1 MKIITL
7 SNFSAGFLSRFIST
21 KLHGEIVDSEYG
33 QYVQLMCINGSE
45 LYQTPHNAALLLLD
59 YNNLLSS
66 MRLDKVKSLLI
77 ELTECYFQY
86 SNGNILII
94 NNAYLKRG
102 VTSVGDAV
110 IYNSSKNTQADIN
123 LFLNQLSKQNKSIC
137 VFDMLSIYEEHGY
150 YNLTDHN
157 INLIS
162 DNPFSKLGLEMISS
176 EIVDYVNAIL
186 GSKKKC
192 LVLDFDNTLWGGIA
206 GEDGLNVK
214 IGDDRLGGVYL
225 QFQKEIKKLKDKG
238 VLLASCSKNN
248 LEDAKKIFDSNPNM
262 ILKWDDF
269 IIHKVNWERKDIN
282 VLEISDELNI
292 GDDSLVFIDDS
303 PTERLLV
310 AKGTNAKVP
319 EFPKDFDLI
328 RMISEVDR
336 KYFSTNVVTVED
348 TVKHQ
353 QYLGNIQR
361 TNMSKKY
368 SDISDFINSLEM
380 KLFIKLNDKGDL
392 ERAFQ
397 LAQKTNQFNFTTNRY
412 SKNEIQDLMNSSTA
426 DVLTCRVEDRFG
438 DYGTTVL
445 LVILREGLT
454 WKIDNFLMSCRVLGK
469 QVENAVL
476 NWYLTNRYNGENLEA
491 YYKPTKKNKQ
501 LENKYEELGFI
512 NLEKTSS
519 CYIYQLESI
528 RKFNLSV
535 EVYYE

>member
-21 KLHGEIVDSEYG
+21 KLHGEIVDSKYG
-33 QYVQLMCINGSE
+33 QYVQSMCIDGSE

-137 VFDMLSIYEEHGY
+137 VFDILSIYEEHGY
-150 YNLTDHN
+150 HNLTDHH

-162 DNPFSKLGLEMISS
+162 DNPFSKLGLELVSA
-176 EIVDYVNAIL
+176 EIVDYINAIL

-214 IGDDRLGGVYL
+214 IGDDRLGSVYL

-336 KYFSTNVVTVED
+336 KYFSTNIVTVED
-348 TVKHQ
+348 AEKQQ
-353 QYLGNIQR
+353 QYMGNIQR

-380 KLFIKLNDKGDL
+380 KLFIKLNNKSDL

-445 LVILREGLT
+445 LVILREDLT
-454 WKIDNFLMSCRVLGK
+454 WKIDNFIMSCRVLGK

-512 NLEKTSS
+512 NLEKTGS

-528 RKFNLSV
+528 REFNLSV